1 MIVTA
6 FHIALN
12 ERPLAD
18 FPDLM
23 NLQEKNGL
31 KVLEDKSHKKARAE
45 FIDLLAE
52 VIRSGI
58 KNVLSSVCFFSIAM
72 DGSQP
77 RKAGT
82 EKELLYS
89 KVAVRG
95 QTVELLLG
103 CIYVD
108 DFGGDAKSLKRAVD
122 DWCFI
127 KAVLHPRKYSWNFDS
142 MLLRWWCQC
151 QYGQV

>member
-1 MIVTA
+1 MVLKTFYPA
-6 FHIALN
+6 F
-12 ERPLAD
+12 
-18 FPDLM
+18 
-23 NLQEKNGL
+23 
-31 KVLEDKSHKKARAE
+31 V
-45 FIDLLAE
+45 
-52 VIRSGI
+52 
-58 KNVLSSVCFFSIAM
+58 FFSIAM

-122 DWCFI
+122 D
-127 KAVLHPRKYSWNFDS
+127 
-142 MLLRWWCQC
+142 
-151 QYGQV
+151 